1 MNLDSTNRW
10 LTLAANIGV
19 MAGIIFLAFEL
30 QQNTVATQLQAAS
43 NFQSSYAD
51 LELSIYG
58 NPEFA
63 ELLSKGREGE
73 EVTGTDQLRLEAFY
87 GGVIRQWQ
95 FIHFQHL
102 SNALSDEIWQANQTF
117 MTKIA
122 REDRGLLN
130 HWRMNIR
137 EFSPTFNEMFESMI
151 DEGT

>member
-1 MNLDSTNRW
+1 VNLDSTNRW

-43 NFQSSYAD
+43 NFQSSHAAT
-51 LELSIYG
+51 EIAIYG

-63 ELLSKGREGE
+63 ELLRKGREGE
-73 EVTGTDQLRLEAFY
+73 EVSGTDQLRLAVFY

-95 FIHFQHL
+95 FHHFQHL
-102 SNALSDEIWQANQTF
+102 SNALSDEIWQANQAF
-117 MTKIA
+117 MAKIA

-130 HWRMNIR
+130 HWRMNTR
-137 EFSPTFNEMFESMI
+137 EFIPAFNEMFESMI
-151 DEGT
+151 VEGT

>member
-1 MNLDSTNRW
+1 VNLESTNRW

-51 LELSIYG
+51 IEVSIYG

-63 ELLSKGREGE
+63 ELLRKGREGK
-73 EVTGTDQLRLEAFY
+73 EVSGTDQLRLAVFY
-87 GGVIRQWQ
+87 GSVIRQWQ
-95 FIHFQHL
+95 FNHFQHL
-102 SNALSDEIWQANQTF
+102 SNALSDEIWQANQAF
-117 MTKIA
+117 ITKIV

-130 HWRMNIR
+130 HWRMNTHA
-137 EFSPTFNEMFESMI
+137 FSPAFNEMFESI
-151 DEGT
+151 YVEGT